1 MNTIILHRFEIIE
14 DITGSLGPLG
24 RGRCLL
30 SDVMLEQNVSLNLL
44 PPRSPKSRSEGA
56 EGCQMLTFLLRGG
69 VKSRT
74 VIEIV
79 DYKIA

>member
-44 PPRSPKSRSEGA
+44 PPRSPKSRSEAA
-56 EGCQMLTFLLRGG
+56 EGCQMLTGG

-79 DYKIA
+79 VYKCKIA